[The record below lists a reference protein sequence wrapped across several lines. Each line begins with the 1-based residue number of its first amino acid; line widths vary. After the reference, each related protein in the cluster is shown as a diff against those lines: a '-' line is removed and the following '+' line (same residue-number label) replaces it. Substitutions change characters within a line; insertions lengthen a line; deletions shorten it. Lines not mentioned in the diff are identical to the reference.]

1 MALLVM
7 FVFFF
12 FFFNDTAT
20 TEIYTLSL
28 HDALPISWE
37 KSRRGSA
44 ARPAGRSA
52 PACRGCRRG
61 RCRRSCRVLGQPRG
75 RCGERLEALPHQLH
89 SGVHRAVPCEPAG
102 AQVFDA
108 RGPHFRHGGDPTR
121 DARAL
126 VERQGERGTQPVRA
140 PARDG
145 DRIAHRR
152 DPGGVARG
160 FGRRR
165 ERVQVRDQEAQVR
178 ADAASLVVVEQVH
191 AHKKTPAVGETVG
204 VISHEGGSGRTPS
217 PAAKIPEPSPALYR
231 LLPPIFYP
239 MPRLAIAQI
248 RPSKGDYA
256 ANLQKI
262 GGVLAQ
268 IAKPD
273 PPLHLVIFPAT
284 VTSGYFV
291 EGGVPDVAVTAGTV
305 FRDLT
310 WEHEAASA
318 PPIDVAV
325 GFYEVFQNHFY
336 NSCLYASLGN
346 APSDSASPR
355 NASSG
360 HASPGIRHVHR
371 KVFLPTYGVFDEER
385 FVERGRDIQ
394 AFDTRF
400 GRVAMLICEDAWHS
414 ITGTIAALQGA
425 QLVIVPSASPA
436 RGTGMDEE
444 GTRLPTSVVRWERI
458 LKGIAAE
465 PGVWVAFASLV
476 GFEGGKGFPGGSVLV
491 SPGGEIVL
499 RGPLFE
505 EAVLTYDLDFEELT
519 RARAESPLLANLE
532 GNLPLLI
539 KNLGKGERGKGKG
552 KARAAEFDPAT
563 NGASVKSAIRNPQS
577 AIHLVGKGV
586 EEGDPLAIDPDLA
599 RRWLTSFLKDEVVRR
614 RGFTKGIVGL
624 SGGVDSSLTAF
635 LAVEA
640 LGKQNVIAVRMPY
653 KTSSPESLQHAQL
666 VIDQLGI
673 EALTIDISAAVDG
686 YLSQVE
692 TNGAADPT
700 RRGNVMAR
708 ERMIVLF
715 DLSAKYKAL
724 PIGTSNKSER
734 LLGYFTW
741 HADDTPP
748 VNPLGDLFKTQVRAL
763 ARHVGVP
770 DVILRKPPTP
780 DLVPGQT
787 TEGDYGISY
796 DKVDRIL
803 YYLIRGM
810 KPEDIVSRGF
820 TREEV
825 DKVERRL
832 ESTHWKRRLPTVA
845 VMSQTAI
852 GEFYLRPVDY

>member
-1 MALLVM
+1 
-7 FVFFF
+7 
-12 FFFNDTAT
+12 
-20 TEIYTLSL
+20 
-28 HDALPISWE
+28 
-37 KSRRGSA
+37 
-44 ARPAGRSA
+44 
-52 PACRGCRRG
+52 
-61 RCRRSCRVLGQPRG
+61 
-75 RCGERLEALPHQLH
+75 
-89 SGVHRAVPCEPAG
+89 
-102 AQVFDA
+102 
-108 RGPHFRHGGDPTR
+108 
-121 DARAL
+121 
-126 VERQGERGTQPVRA
+126 
-140 PARDG
+140 
-145 DRIAHRR
+145 
-152 DPGGVARG
+152 
-160 FGRRR
+160 
-165 ERVQVRDQEAQVR
+165 
-178 ADAASLVVVEQVH
+178 
-191 AHKKTPAVGETVG
+191 
-204 VISHEGGSGRTPS
+204 
-217 PAAKIPEPSPALYR
+217 
-231 LLPPIFYP
+231 

-248 RPSKGDYA
+248 RPTKGEYA

-268 IAKPD
+268 IAKLD
-273 PPLHLVIFPAT
+273 PPVDLVVFPET

-291 EGGVPDVAVTAGTV
+291 EGGVRDVAVTAGTL

-310 WEHEAASA
+310 VEYEAAGA
-318 PPIDVAV
+318 HPVDVVV
-325 GFYEVFQNHFY
+325 GFYEVFENHFY

-346 APSDSASPR
+346 A
-355 NASSG
+355 
-360 HASPGIRHVHR
+360 SPGNVPPRILHVHR

-394 AFDTRF
+394 AFDTRC
-400 GRVAMLICEDAWHS
+400 GRVAILICEDAWHS
-414 ITGTIAALQGA
+414 IAGTIAALQGA

-444 GTRLPTSVVRWERI
+444 GTRLPASVVRWERI
-458 LKGIAAE
+458 LKGIADE
-465 PGVWVAFASLV
+465 HGVWVAFASLV

-505 EAVLTYDLDFEELT
+505 EAVLTYDVDFEELT
-519 RARAESPLLANLE
+519 RARAESPLLADLE
-532 GNLPLLI
+532 VNLPHLVKLL
-539 KNLGKGERGKGKG
+539 GTRDEGRGKGK
-552 KARAAEFDPAT
+552 KPRVKFEPAT
-563 NGASVKSAIRNPQS
+563 NGAKAPVPRPSSPVP
-577 AIHLVGKGV
+577 IHVMGRGV

-599 RRWLTSFLKDEVVRR
+599 RRWLTSFLKDEVARR

-640 LGKQNVIAVRMPY
+640 LGKENVIGVRMPY
-653 KTSSPESLQHAQL
+653 KTSSPESLEHAQL
-666 VIDQLGI
+666 VVDRLGI
-673 EALTIDISAAVDG
+673 ETLTIDISAAVDG

-724 PIGTSNKSER
+724 PVGTSNKSER

-810 KPEDIVSRGF
+810 KPDDIVARGF

>member
-1 MALLVM
+1 
-7 FVFFF
+7 
-12 FFFNDTAT
+12 
-20 TEIYTLSL
+20 
-28 HDALPISWE
+28 
-37 KSRRGSA
+37 
-44 ARPAGRSA
+44 
-52 PACRGCRRG
+52 
-61 RCRRSCRVLGQPRG
+61 
-75 RCGERLEALPHQLH
+75 
-89 SGVHRAVPCEPAG
+89 
-102 AQVFDA
+102 
-108 RGPHFRHGGDPTR
+108 
-121 DARAL
+121 
-126 VERQGERGTQPVRA
+126 
-140 PARDG
+140 
-145 DRIAHRR
+145 
-152 DPGGVARG
+152 
-160 FGRRR
+160 
-165 ERVQVRDQEAQVR
+165 
-178 ADAASLVVVEQVH
+178 
-191 AHKKTPAVGETVG
+191 
-204 VISHEGGSGRTPS
+204 
-217 PAAKIPEPSPALYR
+217 
-231 LLPPIFYP
+231 
-239 MPRLAIAQI
+239 MPRIAIAQI
-248 RPSKGDYA
+248 RPSKGEYA

-268 IAKPD
+268 IAKLD
-273 PPLHLVIFPAT
+273 PPVDLVIFPET

-291 EGGVPDVAVTAGTV
+291 EGGVRDVAVTAGTL

-310 WEHEAASA
+310 VEHEAAAA

-346 APSDSASPR
+346 ASPGNASLR
-355 NASSG
+355 NASPGSASLGNASPGSASTG
-360 HASPGIRHVHR
+360 HASPGIKHVHR

-394 AFDTRF
+394 AFDTRV
-400 GRVAMLICEDAWHS
+400 GRVAILICEDAWHS

-444 GTRLPTSVVRWERI
+444 GTRLPASVVRWERI
-458 LKGIAAE
+458 LKGIADE
-465 PGVWVAFASLV
+465 HGVWVAFASLV

-491 SPGGEIVL
+491 SPGGEILL

-519 RARAESPLLANLE
+519 RARAESPLLADLE
-532 GNLPLLI
+532 VNLPHLI
-539 KNLGKGERGKGKG
+539 KTLGMRDAGSGMRKRRPVK
-552 KARAAEFDPAT
+552 FDPAV
-563 NGASVKSAIRNPQS
+563 NGSHASRISHPASR
-577 AIHLVGKGV
+577 IHIVGKGV
-586 EEGDPLAIDPDLA
+586 EEGDPLSIDPDLA
-599 RRWLTSFLKDEVVRR
+599 RRWLVSFLKDEVVRR
-614 RGFTKGIVGL
+614 RGFAKGIVGL

-653 KTSSPESLQHAQL
+653 KTSSPESLEHAQL
-666 VIDQLGI
+666 VIDRLGI

-692 TNGAADPT
+692 TTGAADPT

-770 DVILRKPPTP
+770 DVILQKPPTP

-803 YYLIRGM
+803 YYLIRGLR
-810 KPEDIVSRGF
+810 PDDIVARGF

>member
-1 MALLVM
+1 MYTIMTKSSTRRQRA
-7 FVFFF
+7 
-12 FFFNDTAT
+12 AT
-20 TEIYTLSL
+20 
-28 HDALPISWE
+28 
-37 KSRRGSA
+37 
-44 ARPAGRSA
+44 
-52 PACRGCRRG
+52 
-61 RCRRSCRVLGQPRG
+61 
-75 RCGERLEALPHQLH
+75 
-89 SGVHRAVPCEPAG
+89 SGNR
-102 AQVFDA
+102 
-108 RGPHFRHGGDPTR
+108 
-121 DARAL
+121 
-126 VERQGERGTQPVRA
+126 RQGT
-140 PARDG
+140 
-145 DRIAHRR
+145 RR
-152 DPGGVARG
+152 P
-160 FGRRR
+160 
-165 ERVQVRDQEAQVR
+165 
-178 ADAASLVVVEQVH
+178 
-191 AHKKTPAVGETVG
+191 
-204 VISHEGGSGRTPS
+204 
-217 PAAKIPEPSPALYR
+217 
-231 LLPPIFYP
+231 LPPFAPYFP
-239 MPRLAIAQI
+239 RMPRIAIAQI
-248 RPSKGDYA
+248 RPSKGEYA

-268 IAKPD
+268 IAKLD
-273 PPLHLVIFPAT
+273 PPVDLVIFPET

-291 EGGVPDVAVTAGTV
+291 EGGVRDVAVTAGTL

-310 WEHEAASA
+310 VEHEAAAA

-346 APSDSASPR
+346 ASPGNASLGHASPGSASLG
-355 NASSG
+355 NASPGSASTG
-360 HASPGIRHVHR
+360 HASPGIKHVHR

-394 AFDTRF
+394 AFDTRV
-400 GRVAMLICEDAWHS
+400 GRVAILICEDAWHS

-444 GTRLPTSVVRWERI
+444 GTRLPASVVRWERI
-458 LKGIAAE
+458 LKGMADE
-465 PGVWVAFASLV
+465 HGVWIAFASLV
-476 GFEGGKGFPGGSVLV
+476 GFEGGKGFPGGSVVV

-519 RARAESPLLANLE
+519 RARAESPLLADLE
-532 GNLPLLI
+532 VNLPHLV
-539 KNLGKGERGKGKG
+539 KSLGKGEPGKGKR

-563 NGASVKSAIRNPQS
+563 NGASLKSAIRNPQS
-577 AIHLVGKGV
+577 AIHVVGRGV
-586 EEGDPLAIDPDLA
+586 EEGDPLAIDRDLA
-599 RRWLTSFLKDEVVRR
+599 RRWLVSFLKDEVVRR

-640 LGKQNVIAVRMPY
+640 LGKENVIGVRMPY

-666 VIDQLGI
+666 TIDQLGI
-673 EALTIDISAAVDG
+673 QAITVDITAAVDG
-686 YLSQVE
+686 YLSQV
-692 TNGAADPT
+692 GDADPT

-715 DLSAKYKAL
+715 DLSAKYRAL
-724 PIGTSNKSER
+724 PLGTGNKSER

-770 DVILRKPPTP
+770 EVILGKPPTP

-810 KPEDIVSRGF
+810 KSEDIVARGC
-820 TREEV
+820 
-825 DKVERRL
+825 
-832 ESTHWKRRLPTVA
+832 
-845 VMSQTAI
+845 
-852 GEFYLRPVDY
+852 

>member
-1 MALLVM
+1 
-7 FVFFF
+7 
-12 FFFNDTAT
+12 
-20 TEIYTLSL
+20 
-28 HDALPISWE
+28 
-37 KSRRGSA
+37 
-44 ARPAGRSA
+44 
-52 PACRGCRRG
+52 
-61 RCRRSCRVLGQPRG
+61 
-75 RCGERLEALPHQLH
+75 
-89 SGVHRAVPCEPAG
+89 
-102 AQVFDA
+102 
-108 RGPHFRHGGDPTR
+108 
-121 DARAL
+121 
-126 VERQGERGTQPVRA
+126 
-140 PARDG
+140 
-145 DRIAHRR
+145 
-152 DPGGVARG
+152 
-160 FGRRR
+160 
-165 ERVQVRDQEAQVR
+165 
-178 ADAASLVVVEQVH
+178 
-191 AHKKTPAVGETVG
+191 
-204 VISHEGGSGRTPS
+204 
-217 PAAKIPEPSPALYR
+217 
-231 LLPPIFYP
+231 
-239 MPRLAIAQI
+239 MPRLAIAQL
-248 RPSKGDYA
+248 RPTKGDYG

-268 IAKPD
+268 IAKLD
-273 PPLHLVIFPAT
+273 PPADLVVFPETA
-284 VTSGYFV
+284 TSGYFV
-291 EGGVPDVAVTAGTV
+291 EGGIRDVAVTAGTL

-310 WEHEAASA
+310 VEHAAAGA
-318 PPIDVAV
+318 PPVDVAI

-346 APSDSASPR
+346 ASPGH
-355 NASSG
+355 ASSG
-360 HASPGIRHVHR
+360 GAAPGIRQVHR

-385 FVERGRDIQ
+385 FVDRGREIR
-394 AFDTRF
+394 AFDTRW
-400 GRVAMLICEDAWHS
+400 GRAAILICEDAWHS
-414 ITGTIAALQGA
+414 LSGTIAALQGA

-444 GTRLPTSVVRWERI
+444 GTRLPASVVRWERI
-458 LKGIAAE
+458 LKGIADE
-465 PGVWVAFASLV
+465 HGVWVAFASLV

-491 SPGGEIVL
+491 SPGGEILL

-519 RARAESPLLANLE
+519 RARAESPLLADLE
-532 GNLPLLI
+532 VNLPHLI
-539 KNLGKGERGKGKG
+539 KNLGTRDGGRGTGKR
-552 KARAAEFDPAT
+552 KAIKFDPAT
-563 NGASVKSAIRNPQS
+563 NGSHPSPVPRPPSP
-577 AIHLVGKGV
+577 IHIVGKGV
-586 EEGDPLAIDPDLA
+586 EEGDPLSIDPDLA
-599 RRWLTSFLKDEVVRR
+599 RRWLVSFLKDEVVRR

-640 LGKQNVIAVRMPY
+640 LGKENVIAVRMPY

-666 VIDQLGI
+666 IIDHLGI
-673 EALTIDISAAVDG
+673 QALTVDITAAVDG
-686 YLSQVE
+686 YLSQV
-692 TNGAADPT
+692 GDADPT
-700 RRGNVMAR
+700 RRGSVMAR

-724 PIGTSNKSER
+724 PVGTSNKSER

-770 DVILRKPPTP
+770 EVILRKPPTP

-803 YYLIRGM
+803 YFLIRGM
-810 KPEDIVSRGF
+810 KPEEIVARGF